1 MFQYGS
7 KEVGTLNTEE
17 GTEKPRTEGEELRK
31 EQSPR

>member
-17 GTEKPRTEGEELRK
+17 GTEKPRTERELRK